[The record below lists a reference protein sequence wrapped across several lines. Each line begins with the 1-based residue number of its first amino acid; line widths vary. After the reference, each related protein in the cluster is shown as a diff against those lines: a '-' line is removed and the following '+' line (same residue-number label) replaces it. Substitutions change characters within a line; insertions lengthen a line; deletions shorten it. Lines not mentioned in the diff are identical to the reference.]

1 MQAVGQKLRRARL
14 ALGISLER
22 VSANT
27 RIPTKILQAIEDD
40 DWTGFHSAFLYRSFI
55 RQFAQEVRL
64 SLAELEAGI
73 QESAS
78 RIGEPPMPGQTSY
91 QPKIPALNLGRPVK
105 VRWAYSLG
113 SLFLTLV
120 LCSGI
125 HALWQ
130 SSENGSRASGSVA
143 SAPEPLRQAG
153 QDTHAL
159 SPALSGAALNSSQG
173 FRIELSAIERT
184 WLSIRDDGRQVFSG
198 ILGDS
203 QTKVLVAQ
211 KTARIRT
218 ANAGA
223 VHVVFNGRTL
233 GPLGARGQMATVVF
247 TPSGYKIFEPSA
259 RIAPVEFIPSGE

>member
-1 MQAVGQKLRRARL
+1 MQSVGQKLRGARL

-27 RIPTKILQAIEDD
+27 RIPTKILEAIENGG
-40 DWTGFHSAFLYRSFI
+40 WTGFHSAFLYRSFI

-64 SLAELEAGI
+64 SLTDVDADI

-78 RIGEPPMPGQTSY
+78 RIAEPPMPGQNSY
-91 QPKIPALNLGRPVK
+91 QPKIPALNLGHPAK
-105 VRWAYSLG
+105 VRWGYSFAA
-113 SLFLTLV
+113 LFLMVTI
-120 LCSGI
+120 CSGI
-125 HALWQ
+125 HAVWQ
-130 SSENGSRASGSVA
+130 GSESSSNVSA
-143 SAPEPLRQAG
+143 SAAPPPPLVNVGNAG
-153 QDTHAL
+153 TNDG
-159 SPALSGAALNSSQG
+159 PG

-184 WLSIRDDGRQVFSG
+184 WLSIRDDGRQVFNG
-198 ILGDS
+198 ILSAS

-218 ANAGA
+218 GNAGA

-233 GPLGARGQMATVVF
+233 GPLGARGQVATVVF
-247 TPSGYKIFEPSA
+247 TSSGYKVFEPTA

>member
-1 MQAVGQKLRRARL
+1 MQSVGQKLRGARL

-27 RIPTKILQAIEDD
+27 RIPTKILQAIEAG

-64 SLAELEAGI
+64 SPTDVEAEI

-78 RIGEPPMPGQTSY
+78 RIAEPPMPGQNSY

-113 SLFLTLV
+113 SLFVTLV

-130 SSENGSRASGSVA
+130 SSERSSKVSA
-143 SAPEPLRQAG
+143 SAAPVPPLANVRSARANEI
-153 QDTHAL
+153 H
-159 SPALSGAALNSSQG
+159 G

-184 WLSIRDDGRQVFSG
+184 WLSIRDDGRQVFNGVLSA
-198 ILGDS
+198 S

-211 KTARIRT
+211 KTARIRA

-223 VHVVFNGRTL
+223 VQVVFNGRTL
-233 GPLGARGQMATVVF
+233 GPLGARGQVATVVF

>member
-130 SSENGSRASGSVA
+130 SSESSSKVSA
-143 SAPEPLRQAG
+143 SAAPVPPLANVGSARANEV
-153 QDTHAL
+153 H
-159 SPALSGAALNSSQG
+159 G
-173 FRIELSAIERT
+173 FLIELSAIERT
-184 WLSIRDDGRQVFSG
+184 WLSIRDDGRQVFNGVLSA
-198 ILGDS
+198 S

-223 VHVVFNGRTL
+223 VHVVFNG
-233 GPLGARGQMATVVF
+233 
-247 TPSGYKIFEPSA
+247 
-259 RIAPVEFIPSGE
+259 

>member
-1 MQAVGQKLRRARL
+1 MQSVGQKLRGARL

-27 RIPTKILQAIEDD
+27 RIPTKILQAIEGG

-64 SLAELEAGI
+64 NLGELDLEI
-73 QESAS
+73 QEAAS
-78 RIGEPPMPGQTSY
+78 KIAEPPMPGQNSY
-91 QPKIPALNLGRPVK
+91 QPKIPALSLGHPVK

-113 SLFLTLV
+113 SLFLMVT

-125 HALWQ
+125 YGIWQ
-130 SSENGSRASGSVA
+130 SSESNSHVSASVA
-143 SAPEPLRQAG
+143 PLPPLVNVG
-153 QDTHAL
+153 
-159 SPALSGAALNSSQG
+159 GANEAHG
-173 FRIELSAIERT
+173 FRIELSAMERT
-184 WLSIRDDGRQVFSG
+184 WISIRDDGRQIFNGV
-198 ILGDS
+198 LGAS

-211 KTARIRT
+211 KTARIHT
-218 ANAGA
+218 GNAGA

-233 GPLGARGQMATVVF
+233 GPLGARGQVATVVF
-247 TPSGYKIFEPSA
+247 TSSGYKIFEPSA